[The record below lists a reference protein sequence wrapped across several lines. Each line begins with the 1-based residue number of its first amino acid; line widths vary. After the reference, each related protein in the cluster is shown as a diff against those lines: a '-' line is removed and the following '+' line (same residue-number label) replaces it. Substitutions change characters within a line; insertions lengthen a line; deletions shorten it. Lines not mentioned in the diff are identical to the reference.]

1 MPCVIFRCRGAR
13 DERTV
18 RRPLRFPAA
27 AKSRLYARANPDAQA
42 FIPLSR
48 YVFLALSMQE

>member
-1 MPCVIFRCRGAR
+1 
-13 DERTV
+13 
-18 RRPLRFPAA
+18 LRFPAA
-27 AKSRLYARANPDAQA
+27 AGSRLNARANPDAQA